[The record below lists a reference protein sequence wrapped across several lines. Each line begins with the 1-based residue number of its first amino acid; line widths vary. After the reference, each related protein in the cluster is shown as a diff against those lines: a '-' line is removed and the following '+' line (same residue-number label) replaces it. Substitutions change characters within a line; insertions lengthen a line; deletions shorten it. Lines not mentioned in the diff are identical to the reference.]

1 MDVSNLVPDSLFD
14 EGSVERRKKTQ
25 GKSLWTRFV
34 GSLNNLFNPGHD
46 WMNYDEAPDASAS
59 DPLGSLFNRFTQAG
73 LTGAQVAEN
82 EMSMQN
88 AEDIYQRQVTGMQ
101 KAGLNPA
108 LMYQH
113 GASGSAPSAPSQ
125 SEAGLSMSDLVQA
138 VMMPLQRKMLQ
149 SQIENVQANTE
160 KQVAETDTEKN
171 RAENLALINQYYPDL
186 KDAEIEEIA
195 SKIGLNLST
204 IDNNDANT
212 ALSWINHSIKEK
224 ENKFAEEYYR
234 WRNEFEKAQT
244 SEAKSAAARNG
255 AEALMTSFEREY
267 AERHGFAL
275 SSSSYLAIAS
285 AIAQAFEN
293 VGDSI
298 IPPIRE
304 KLPKVKEKTK
314 GFVKSLPDKLNSFG
328 KRSWNRFVR
337 FVDRNFDGW
346 GK

>member
-1 MDVSNLVPDSLFD
+1 MALENLFD
-14 EGSVERRKKTQ
+14 DNKVERTNKAK

-46 WMNYDEAPDASAS
+46 WINYVDAPAASAS
-59 DPLGSLFNRFTQAG
+59 DPLGSLFNRFTQSG

-88 AEDIYQRQVTGMQ
+88 AEDIYQRQVAGMQ

-108 LMYQH
+108 LMYEH

-125 SEAGLSMSDLVQA
+125 SEAGLSMSELMQA
-138 VMMPLQRKMLQ
+138 VLMPLQRKMLQ
-149 SQIENVQANTE
+149 SQIENVRANTE

-171 RAENLALINQYYPDL
+171 RSENLALINQYYPDL
-186 KDAEIEEIA
+186 KDVEIEEIA

-212 ALSWINHSIKEK
+212 ALAWINTSIKEK
-224 ENKFAEEYYR
+224 ENEFAKEYYH
-234 WRNEFEKAQT
+234 WRNEFEKANT
-244 SEAKSAAARNG
+244 GAAKAAAARDG
-255 AEALMTSFEREY
+255 AQALMTTFEREY

-304 KLPKVKEKTK
+304 KLPKVKEKTEK
-314 GFVKSLPDKLNSFG
+314 VVKSLPDKAKSFG

-337 FVDRNFDGW
+337 FVDRNFNGW
-346 GK
+346 GQ